1 MSMSLQGAEIRVLIL
16 ITLAM
21 CAASSTQSSTPPFAL
36 MLEAE
41 GNPVKAGSEVKVDIT
56 LSNSSNRAMHVSY
69 GLTESDY
76 AFEVRDSQNRIPPET
91 EFARKSK
98 GRGYFSS
105 DHLFY
110 LQPGESLPKA
120 PLVVSKFYDFSRP
133 GGSGTAS
140 APHNDF
146 DSLFFWSGHIFDF
159 DFCPSHSSGRSST
172 FLSLL
177 PFSR

>member
-1 MSMSLQGAEIRVLIL
+1 MSMSLQRAEMKTSLKRVLIL

-21 CAASSTQSSTPPFAL
+21 WAASSTQSSTPPFAL

-41 GNPVKAGSEVKVDIT
+41 ENPVKAGSEVKVDIT

-69 GLTESDY
+69 GSTESDY

-98 GRGYFSS
+98 GTAYFSS
-105 DHLFY
+105 DQLFY

-120 PLVVSKFYDFSRP
+120 TLVVSKFYVFSRSGKYKIQVSRAVP
-133 GGSGTAS
+133 KELDGGTIKSNVVT
-140 APHNDF
+140 
-146 DSLFFWSGHIFDF
+146 LTI
-159 DFCPSHSSGRSST
+159 T
-172 FLSLL
+172 E
-177 PFSR
+177 